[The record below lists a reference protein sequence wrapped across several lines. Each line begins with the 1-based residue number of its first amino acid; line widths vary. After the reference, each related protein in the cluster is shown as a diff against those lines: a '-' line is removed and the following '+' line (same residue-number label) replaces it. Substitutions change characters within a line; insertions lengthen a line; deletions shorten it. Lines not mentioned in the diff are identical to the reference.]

1 MSEKSI
7 KTLDYISNM
16 KSYQHEK
23 EKDILITQLKQE
35 LTKLLLEINRLS
47 KENSDL
53 KIKHSINHDIEMR
66 LQTAEETIK
75 NLREINLKLM
85 YEHKNKE
92 SDLQKNI
99 EKILLEKKKDKLKN
113 EKNETL
119 YRQKML
125 MANQIEMENKIY
137 KEEIENI
144 KKQMNIMEGKNKN
157 IIGQLEINNL
167 IKYDSLK
174 KKILNN
180 LNETK
185 IKLANLNMKY
195 MDNNNRAA
203 NLQNYQLIMELEAQK
218 QQNELLIKEN
228 EELNKQIFEIKGE
241 LDIHQKVEVELAE
254 KIKRYKNKIDLSN
267 NKIIENKKLSNTSA
281 SITNKNKPKK
291 DMDLICQK
299 LKRIKYLYEDEKMK
313 NKTKRNKNI
322 NSNSFH
328 NKTQFDYSFIPTKNI
343 FLREREKEKDY
354 SELSVNSKIFSE
366 DKYKKE
372 INLIQDDIIPKFKN
386 ASNEK
391 KYINLYDYLEKC
403 LGNFYEEIKNNMK
416 GRNKIKIDLEDIQ
429 KLKFHEF
436 TRKEQYTLL
445 ILLMNHIL
453 PLIYVYF
460 SSNSNN
466 DIINN
471 NLFKTDLNLN
481 YKILNKIYGNSSNI
495 IRRTF
500 LGKDNKITVELCMNK
515 LGDSLKRSNFSGLIL
530 DKKPKFLQ

>member
-1 MSEKSI
+1 
-7 KTLDYISNM
+7 
-16 KSYQHEK
+16 
-23 EKDILITQLKQE
+23 
-35 LTKLLLEINRLS
+35 
-47 KENSDL
+47 
-53 KIKHSINHDIEMR
+53 
-66 LQTAEETIK
+66 
-75 NLREINLKLM
+75 
-85 YEHKNKE
+85 
-92 SDLQKNI
+92 
-99 EKILLEKKKDKLKN
+99 
-113 EKNETL
+113 
-119 YRQKML
+119 
-125 MANQIEMENKIY
+125 
-137 KEEIENI
+137 
-144 KKQMNIMEGKNKN
+144 
-157 IIGQLEINNL
+157 
-167 IKYDSLK
+167 
-174 KKILNN
+174 
-180 LNETK
+180 
-185 IKLANLNMKY
+185 MKY

-372 INLIQDDIIPKFKN
+372 INLIQDDILPKFKN

-436 TRKEQYTLL
+436 TKKEQYTLL